1 MRTIKL
7 IVLFTVVFCLNGFSQ
22 TKFPIKFRA
31 EKQAMS
37 TPMTLMED
45 VIFTNY
51 YYAKPVNI
59 KFDESLLNMCY
70 DDGSTF
76 IKKNVTEVKHD
87 KEYDDGSLM
96 LETFQYTDNNN
107 TSDTISYVIDY
118 LAEYIQ
124 IVLPTTNSEGKY
136 IGYTAYRKFITD
148 GELALK

>member
-51 YYAKPVNI
+51 YYVKPVNI
-59 KFDESLLNMCY
+59 KFDGSLLNMYY
-70 DDGSTF
+70 DNGATF
-76 IKKNVTEVKHD
+76 IEKKVTEVNRD
-87 KEYDDGSLM
+87 KEYDGGNLM
-96 LETFQYTDNNN
+96 LETIRYTDNNN
-107 TSDTISYVIDY
+107 ASDTISYVVDY
-118 LAEYIQ
+118 IAGYIQ
-124 IVLPTTNSEGKY
+124 IILPTTDSKGEY
-136 IGYTAYRKFITD
+136 IGYTAYRKFVTD